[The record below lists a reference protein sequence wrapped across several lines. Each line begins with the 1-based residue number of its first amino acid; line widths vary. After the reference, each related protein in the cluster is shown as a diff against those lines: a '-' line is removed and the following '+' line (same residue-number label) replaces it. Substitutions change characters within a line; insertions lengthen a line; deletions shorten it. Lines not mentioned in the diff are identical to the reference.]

1 MNNYKGAKLRKNPE
15 MGTLFRYLFL
25 FYSLFPCLRGERC
38 VTLPTKQTEWAC
50 TYGVHIHTHDMTG
63 LVLKA
68 FILYH

>member
-38 VTLPTKQTEWAC
+38 VTLPTKQTDS
-50 TYGVHIHTHDMTG
+50 VHIHTHDMTG
-63 LVLKA
+63 LVLKT